1 MKWLII
7 LLFLFTTINAE
18 EITTNNL
25 LDKNFDSG
33 SWSGTADGR
42 HGSNVIASEH
52 NTYIQSDD
60 ISLKNDANLT
70 ELQIQNGYTTNH
82 EFEYWHWNTYDSS
95 VKSTVTITGANGE
108 TTTQIRNYNSS
119 SCGSFNCGDYVTGS
133 DTYTV
138 LSSLQT
144 DYDLSVRYD
153 FTDSSNATENHYGV
167 DLREPSLTVTY
178 ESDPFVLNED
188 IRDEIRELLEEF
200 KPEKDLWVNEKVEF
214 VKIKEEPVYMN
225 EPRENFEVMTMQEP
239 KFKEEFFKEKIVME
253 IKEEVVDNNETF
265 VSMFDN
271 TPEEDIIEEKNELIS
286 SFLPPPKDEPEIKRE
301 EMVKEEPPKEREE
314 IVEDEPKEMASAPT
328 EEREEIIEEESS
340 TEKEPKS
347 MAQPDNDEKKEIK
360 EKKPTSKTA
369 KKSTV
374 QSKKLAKQKVI
385 QQKKTIRD
393 NLVKVMDKVDRDIKD
408 ISKNLQ
414 IKNIIKLDA
423 MTSDQVSLDS
433 YDVPFY
439 KSKDIYLNQ
448 IQIQD
453 MRQLYTD
460 MSLNNY
466 IANDPVVIM
475 ENKLRDIE
483 SRKQL
488 LIMQLEQLK
497 NG

>member
-1 MKWLII
+1 MSRKTNTALIA
-7 LLFLFTTINAE
+7 LLFLFTTVNAE

-119 SCGSFNCGDYVTGS
+119 SCGSVNCGDYVTGS

-188 IRDEIRELLEEF
+188 IRDEIKNVLEEF
-200 KPEKDLWVNEKVEF
+200 KPEKEF
-214 VKIKEEPVYMN
+214 IV
-225 EPRENFEVMTMQEP
+225 
-239 KFKEEFFKEKIVME
+239 KEEFKFVEIRTEPKPMEEPKVIEQYKTEPKVEKVYNEKPKEEIKSETKVADKITEEYKKEVSTE
-253 IKEEVVDNNETF
+253 VTKQVSDNAKKEVIKEDTDKNDSKEVVKKDSKEEVKTKV
-265 VSMFDN
+265 
-271 TPEEDIIEEKNELIS
+271 
-286 SFLPPPKDEPEIKRE
+286 
-301 EMVKEEPPKEREE
+301 
-314 IVEDEPKEMASAPT
+314 
-328 EEREEIIEEESS
+328 SS
-340 TEKEPKS
+340 TKTK
-347 MAQPDNDEKKEIK
+347 
-360 EKKPTSKTA
+360 TSKP
-369 KKSTV
+369 
-374 QSKKLAKQKVI
+374 KLDVI
-385 QQKKTIRD
+385 
-393 NLVKVMDKVDRDIKD
+393 MAKVDAQVKD
-408 ISKNLQ
+408 ASKNLN

-423 MTSDQVSLDS
+423 MQKDSVSLVE
-433 YDVPFY
+433 YNNTEFY
-439 KSKDIYLNQ
+439 KPKDIYLDQ
-448 IQIQD
+448 IAIFDNRSIYKNFDLVQYKNNDIIGIKN
-453 MRQLYTD
+453 RTLEE
-460 MSLNNY
+460 LN
-466 IANDPVVIM
+466 I
-475 ENKLRDIE
+475 NKQRILIE
-483 SRKQL
+483 LK
-488 LIMQLEQLK
+488 ELK